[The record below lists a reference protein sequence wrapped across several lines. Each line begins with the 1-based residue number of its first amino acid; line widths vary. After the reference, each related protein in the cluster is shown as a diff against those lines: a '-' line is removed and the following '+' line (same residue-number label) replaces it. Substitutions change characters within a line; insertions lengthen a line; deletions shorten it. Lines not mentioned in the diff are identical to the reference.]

1 MILVGLGTQGQE
13 RDKERLLWEGTG
25 RGAGGKGQ
33 APAPGGTTSTLPFDL
48 LQVPES
54 FSLCSQA

>member
-1 MILVGLGTQGQE
+1 M
-13 RDKERLLWEGTG
+13 RERLLWEGTG

-33 APAPGGTTSTLPFDL
+33 ASAAGGATSTLPFDL

-54 FSLCSQA
+54 FSLCFQA

>member
-1 MILVGLGTQGQE
+1 MSLVGLGTQGQE
-13 RDKERLLWEGTG
+13 RDEERLLWEGTG

-33 APAPGGTTSTLPFDL
+33 APAAGGATSTLPFDL